1 MQFQTDDYTSK
12 LYELATPL
20 FLYLVSFRRKVRKG
34 YPVSASMVK
43 GELQELFRRMERE
56 AHNDRHLHTLYEE
69 ARYPLVVVADEV
81 LLHSDW
87 EHAEE
92 WKNQHL
98 LEQELY
104 HSTTGGD
111 DIFELASELEHHR
124 TEMAAILF
132 TALSL
137 GSYHSKREKLSEVKS
152 KLYYQLT
159 EYLAEVKA
167 EELTPQAY
175 HVEKREAVR
184 FSPSITLARVL
195 LFGFGLTFLYYGA
208 ARISWFN
215 ALSDLRG
222 LVNQVVEMLA

>member
-1 MQFQTDDYTSK
+1 MQFQTDDYTTK

-34 YPVSASMVK
+34 YPVSATMVK
-43 GELQELFRRMERE
+43 GELQEIFRRMEQE
-56 AHNDRHLHTLYEE
+56 ARHDRHLHTLYEE

-104 HSTTGGD
+104 HTTTGGD

-124 TEMAAILF
+124 TELAAVLF

-137 GSYHSKREKLSEVKS
+137 GSYHSKRDKLPEVKS

-159 EYLAEVKA
+159 EYLSEAKA

-175 HVEKREAVR
+175 HVVPREAVR
-184 FSPSITLARVL
+184 FSPAITLARVL
-195 LFGFGLTFLYYGA
+195 VFGLGLSVLYYGA
-208 ARISWFN
+208 ARISWNN
-215 ALSDLRG
+215 ALSDLRS
-222 LVNQVVEMLA
+222 LVEQVLTMVA

>member
-1 MQFQTDDYTSK
+1 MQFQTDDYTTK

-34 YPVSASMVK
+34 YPVSAVTVK
-43 GELQELFRRMERE
+43 GELQDLFRRLEKE
-56 AHNDRHLHTLYEE
+56 AHHDRHLSSLYEE

-87 EHAEE
+87 EQAEE
-92 WKNQHL
+92 WKNEHL

-124 TEMAAILF
+124 TELAAILF

-137 GSYHSKREKLSEVKS
+137 GSYHSKRDKLPEVKS

-159 EYLAEVKA
+159 EYLGDVKA

-175 HVEKREAVR
+175 HVVPREAVR
-184 FSPSITLARVL
+184 FSPAITLARVL
-195 LFGFGLTFLYYGA
+195 VFGFGLAALYYGA
-208 ARISWFN
+208 AYISWNN
-215 ALSDLRG
+215 ALSQLRG
-222 LVNQVVEMLA
+222 LVDQVLAMVA